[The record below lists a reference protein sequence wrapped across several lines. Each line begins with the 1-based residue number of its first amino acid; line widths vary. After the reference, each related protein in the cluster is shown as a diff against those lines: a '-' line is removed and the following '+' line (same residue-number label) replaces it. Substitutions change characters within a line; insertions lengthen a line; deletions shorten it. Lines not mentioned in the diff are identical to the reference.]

1 MRRHLHNL
9 SHARLLTGDMGQLL
23 PIGLM
28 EALPGDTFRHS
39 TSALIR
45 LSPMAA
51 PVMHKLAV
59 RIHHFFVPHRLSWA
73 DSCGKAFEDFIT
85 GGKDGADNSTIPTL
99 NTSGV
104 KNDLFDYYGLN
115 PKVANIAVSA
125 LPIRAYNLIWNEYYR
140 DQDLETEL
148 SVDQTN
154 VQNCAWQKDY
164 FTAARPWAQKG
175 PEITL
180 PIAGT
185 APVTGIGIGTANSMT
200 VGQKTIKETGGG
212 TGTYS
217 SFADDTTSPPNVT
230 IGGETGSADSHPAI
244 YADLSQAE
252 AASINDV
259 RKAFALQRF
268 AESRARYGS
277 RYTEYL
283 KYLGVR
289 HPSDA
294 RLRRPEFLGGG
305 TVRVAISEVLQTAN
319 EATQQRFGVG
329 DLYGHG
335 VGAIRA
341 NSYVKFI
348 QEHGYIISLLSV
360 RPRAVYTQGIPRTWL
375 RQTREDFYQRE
386 LEFIGQ
392 QEVQLNEIYAD
403 ATSGEQTFGYSDR
416 YREYREEM
424 SRVAAEFH
432 EELNYWHLGR
442 IFSEAPSL
450 NQSMVSCK
458 PSKRIFNEQTRHS
471 LWIAVQ
477 HHMRARRLLSR
488 SAYGKI
494 I

>member
-1 MRRHLHNL
+1 MKRRLHNL

-23 PIGLM
+23 PIGLL

-51 PVMHKLAV
+51 PVMHKMAV
-59 RIHHFFVPHRLSWA
+59 RIHHFFVPHRLSWG
-73 DSCGKAFEDFIT
+73 DNCGKAFEDFIT
-85 GGKDGADNSTIPTL
+85 GGSDGNDQSTIPTI
-99 NTSGV
+99 NTTGT
-104 KNDLFDYYGLN
+104 KNDLFDYYGVN

-140 DQDLETEL
+140 DQDLETEVSL
-148 SVDQTN
+148 DQTN
-154 VQNCAWQKDY
+154 IQNCSWQKDY
-164 FTAARPWAQKG
+164 FTCARPWAQKG

-180 PIAGT
+180 PLAGQARVAFDSAT
-185 APVTGIGIGTANSMT
+185 LTDPT
-200 VGQKTIKETGGG
+200 VYSTQQSAYQKLDVPTSTVR
-212 TGTYS
+212 YS
-217 SFADDTTSPPNVT
+217 STTGPQS
-230 IGGETGSADSHPAI
+230 DRM
-244 YADLSQAE
+244 YADLSDAT
-252 AASINDV
+252 AANINDV

-268 AESRARYGS
+268 AESRARFGS
-277 RYTEYL
+277 RFVEYL

-305 TVRVAISEVLQTAN
+305 RVRVAISEVLQTAN
-319 EATQQRFGVG
+319 EATQQRFGVA
-329 DLYGHG
+329 DMYGHG
-335 VGAIRA
+335 VGAVRS

-348 QEHGYIISLLSV
+348 QEHGYIVSLLSV

-392 QEVQLNEIYAD
+392 QEVYNNEIYAD
-403 ATSGEQTFGYSDR
+403 ATNGMQTFGYSDR

-424 SRVAAEFH
+424 SRVSAEFH

-442 IFSEAPSL
+442 IFSEAPTL
-450 NQSMVSCK
+450 NQSMVTCK

-477 HHMRARRLLSR
+477 HSVRARRLLAK

>member
-1 MRRHLHNL
+1 MKRHLHNL
-9 SHARLLTGDMGQLL
+9 SHARLLTGDMGQIM
-23 PIGLM
+23 PIGLV
-28 EALPGDTFRHS
+28 EALPGDTFKHS

-51 PVMHKLAV
+51 PVMHKLMV
-59 RIHHFFVPHRLSWA
+59 RIHHFFVPHRLSWG
-73 DSCGKAFEDFIT
+73 DNCGKAFEDFIT
-85 GGKDGADNSTIPTL
+85 GGSDGTDTSTIPTI
-99 NTSGV
+99 NTTGT

-140 DQDLETEL
+140 DEDLQTEASL
-148 SVDQTN
+148 DDTAIKY
-154 VQNCAWQKDY
+154 CAWEKDY
-164 FTAARPWAQKG
+164 FTASRPWAQKG

-180 PIAGT
+180 PLAGT
-185 APVTGIGIGTANSMT
+185 ARVQHGAANNLDIGVWSTENSAYVAMDASTPYVNATA
-200 VGQKTIKETGGG
+200 Q
-212 TGTYS
+212 
-217 SFADDTTSPPNVT
+217 
-230 IGGETGSADSHPAI
+230 GSAEQRRLE
-244 YADLSQAE
+244 ADLSTAT
-252 AASINDV
+252 AANINDV
-259 RKAFALQRF
+259 RRAFALQRF
-268 AESRARYGS
+268 AESRARFGS
-277 RYTEYL
+277 RYVEYL

-305 TVRVAISEVLQTAN
+305 RTRVAISEVLQTAN
-319 EATQQRFGVG
+319 EPTQQRFGVA
-329 DLYGHG
+329 DMYGHG
-335 VGAIRA
+335 VGAVRS

-348 QEHGYIISLLSV
+348 QEHGYIISLMSI
-360 RPRAVYTQGIPRTWL
+360 RPKAIYTQGIPRTWL
-375 RQTREDFYQRE
+375 RQVREDFYQKE

-392 QEVQLNEIYAD
+392 QEVQNNELYAD
-403 ATSGEQTFGYSDR
+403 AATGSQTFGYSDR
-416 YREYREEM
+416 YREYREEL

-442 IFSEAPSL
+442 IFSTNPAL
-450 NQSMVSCK
+450 NDNFVTCK

-477 HHMRARRLLSR
+477 NRIRARRLLAR

>member
-1 MRRHLHNL
+1 MKRRLHNL
-9 SHARLLTGDMGQLL
+9 SHARLLTADMGQLV
-23 PIGLM
+23 PIGLI

-51 PVMHKLAV
+51 PVMHKIAV
-59 RIHHFFVPHRLSWA
+59 RIHHFFVPHRLSWG
-73 DSCGKAFEDFIT
+73 DNCGKAFEDFIT
-85 GGKDGADNSTIPTL
+85 GGSDGNDQSTIPTI
-99 NTSGV
+99 NTTGTR
-104 KNDLFDYYGLN
+104 NDLFDYFGVN
-115 PKVANIAVSA
+115 PKVANIPVSA
-125 LPIRAYNLIWNEYYR
+125 LPIRSYNLIWNEYYR
-140 DQDLETEL
+140 DQDLESEVTQ
-148 SVDQTN
+148 DQTG
-154 VQNCAWQKDY
+154 VQHCSWQKDY
-164 FTAARPWAQKG
+164 FTCSRPWAQKG

-180 PIAGT
+180 PLAGSARVQHNASAGAVLGVYNQRTSGYT
-185 APVTGIGIGTANSMT
+185 AMDSTGAQ
-200 VGQKTIKETGGG
+200 VLETGAAA
-212 TGTYS
+212 TE
-217 SFADDTTSPPNVT
+217 ANRL
-230 IGGETGSADSHPAI
+230 E
-244 YADLSQAE
+244 ADLTSAT
-252 AASINDV
+252 ATNINDV

-268 AESRARYGS
+268 AESRARFGS
-277 RYTEYL
+277 RYVEYL

-319 EATQQRFGVG
+319 ETTQQRFGVA
-329 DLYGHG
+329 DMYGHG
-335 VGAIRA
+335 VGAVRS

-392 QEVQLNEIYAD
+392 QEVYNNEIYAD
-403 ATSGEQTFGYSDR
+403 ATNGMQTFGYSDR

-424 SRVAAEFH
+424 SRVSGEFH

-442 IFSEAPSL
+442 IFSEAPTL
-450 NQSMVSCK
+450 NQSMVTCK

-477 HHMRARRLLSR
+477 HRMRARRLLAK